1 MYKTAVRA
9 LVRFSIAKL
18 NDGDPGLLLRL
29 ASPEVELAFPGD
41 NSWAAMHRPV
51 RRGRHRHVTHRGID
65 ECRAFAERFV
75 AVGLCLVIEDILV
88 NGPPWN
94 LRVAVR
100 AHDYLAYSTRGGAEH
115 GGADHD
121 PGGADD
127 DPGCVDNDGVAD
139 TTGDGRDD
147 VYNNRVVAFLEM
159 RWGRLVAWE
168 DYEDTERIVRW
179 EARVAGEGSP
189 GGVGAL

>member
-9 LVRFSIAKL
+9 LVRYSIARL

-29 ASPEVELAFPGD
+29 ASPEVQLAFPGD

-51 RRGRHRHVTHRGID
+51 EKGRHRHVTHRGID

-75 AVGLCLVIEDILV
+75 AAGLCLVIEDILV

-100 AHDYLAYSTRGGAEH
+100 AHDHLAGAGDGAEH
-115 GGADHD
+115 GGS
-121 PGGADD
+121 
-127 DPGCVDNDGVAD
+127 
-139 TTGDGRDD
+139 D
-147 VYNNRVVAFLEM
+147 VYNNRVVAFMEM

-168 DYEDTERIVRW
+168 DYEDTERIAQW
-179 EARVAGEGSP
+179 DARVAGEGNP
-189 GGVGAL
+189 GGVAAL